1 MIPGATMTLP
11 GIAGIVLTLGMA
23 VDANVLIYERIREE
37 LNAGRGVQQAIHL
50 GYERA
55 FATIADSNI
64 TTFITA
70 LILFAVGTGPVR
82 GFALVLMIGILC
94 SMFTA
99 ITGSRAIVN
108 LVWGGRK
115 VNKLS
120 I

>member
-1 MIPGATMTLP
+1 M
-11 GIAGIVLTLGMA
+11 
-23 VDANVLIYERIREE
+23 
-37 LNAGRGVQQAIHL
+37 QQAIHL

-55 FATIADSNI
+55 FGTIADSNI
-64 TTFITA
+64 TTLITA

-108 LVWGGRK
+108 LIWGGRK
-115 VNKLS
+115 VKDLS